1 MFTDDEA
8 FRLALSGSLEGGE
21 RDWKHI
27 CGIIS
32 ISLCFVAHNA
42 AHKCDL

>member
-21 RDWKHI
+21 RRLETYLWYH
-27 CGIIS
+27 
-32 ISLCFVAHNA
+32 F
-42 AHKCDL
+42 HKPLLRGP